1 MTKNTDNII
10 SDLIQRDSYG
20 ITELLSIMKI
30 LRERCPW
37 DKEQTHKTIRN
48 NFLEEA
54 YEAAEAID
62 EDDTELLREEL
73 GDVLLQV
80 VFHSEMEQEKGSF
93 SFDDVAD
100 GICKKLIHR
109 HPHIFAQ
116 VKADT
121 TQQVL
126 SNWDAIKR
134 EGKGQKSTAEAME
147 GISKALPALVRA
159 EKIQAKAAKMGF
171 DFPDVL
177 SAVEKIDEETL
188 ELRTA
193 LRNGDAENTAEEIGD
208 LLFAAVNVARLSG
221 MSAEQLLEQSS
232 RKFYLRFKGME
243 SALRERN
250 IDISE
255 LSLDK
260 MEEEWVKIKSN
271 MPNL

>member
-1 MTKNTDNII
+1 MLFR
-10 SDLIQRDSYG
+10 S
-20 ITELLSIMKI
+20 
-30 LRERCPW
+30 
-37 DKEQTHKTIRN
+37 
-48 NFLEEA
+48 
-54 YEAAEAID
+54 
-62 EDDTELLREEL
+62 
-73 GDVLLQV
+73 
-80 VFHSEMEQEKGSF
+80 
-93 SFDDVAD
+93 
-100 GICKKLIHR
+100 HR

-116 VKADT
+116 VKADS

-159 EKIQAKAAKMGF
+159 EKIQAKAAKTGF

-177 SAVEKIDEETL
+177 SAVEKIDEEAL
-188 ELRTA
+188 ELRAA
-193 LRNGDAENTAEEIGD
+193 LRNGDEANTAEEIGD